1 MLNTI
6 MRLARC
12 VMFFTAAFLSQS
24 GGAEEDGIDIFLKAV
39 ISQYIQSPI
48 TSGVISYE
56 TTVTTESKTEEEI
69 KRESDQRIAEL
80 KKDIPDHPD
89 LDEIISRVP
98 ESVRVGSS
106 RTRTISGGMIRF
118 DYSQKGCRYA
128 EDQFTYEDFPESPLR
143 SIKKQVF
150 DRFSDHTESAQE
162 FPLSSTIFVV
172 NFAPNMAQFDQLGRL
187 RGILVDSVRA
197 IVEKKGERIAKE
209 EIKRHFGE
217 IYEGNRE
224 ISILKIAETKPF
236 DDGSTSYTL
245 ETAVAGKVTQRF
257 TIVPSMGYICP
268 KIEFYDLS
276 SGNLVKEYEAE
287 KFVKHSRSGIYYPT
301 RYTESEY
308 NASTGKLIKKVDI
321 TIHQETLSLN
331 EPMSPKDFSLE
342 IAEGFGVCDSRGGGN
357 IHYTAEEAGVLTLES
372 DGLDLDKKPWLR
384 KTTEGLPRKNS
395 SVPKQR
401 IAARVIL
408 MAIGF
413 GFIIWGVIVR
423 IRKKKSAVF
432 TALF

>member
-12 VMFFTAAFLSQS
+12 VMFFTVAFLGQS
-24 GGAEEDGIDIFLKAV
+24 GRAEEDGIDIFLKAV
-39 ISQYIQSPI
+39 ISQQIQSPI
-48 TSGVISYE
+48 TSGAISYE
-56 TTVTTESKTEEEI
+56 KKVTIGDRTEEEI
-69 KRESDQRIAEL
+69 KKESDQLIADF
-80 KKDIPDHPD
+80 KNDVPDHPYIK
-89 LDEIISRVP
+89 EIISGVP
-98 ESVRVGSS
+98 ERVRAAYS
-106 RTRTISGGMIRF
+106 RTRTISGRFRF
-118 DYSQKGCRYA
+118 DYSQKGCKFA

-143 SIKKQVF
+143 SIKKQVSG
-150 DRFSDHTESAQE
+150 RFSDRTEAAME
-162 FPLSSTIFVV
+162 LPLSSTIFVGST
-172 NFAPNMAQFDQLGRL
+172 APNMVQFHQLGRL
-187 RGILVDSVRA
+187 RGILVTGVSA
-197 IVEKKGERIAKE
+197 IVEGKGERVAKE
-209 EIKRHFGE
+209 EIRQHFKKICE
-217 IYEGNRE
+217 DNRD
-224 ISILKIAETKPF
+224 ISVLKIAEIKPF
-236 DDGSTSYTL
+236 EDGSTSYTL
-245 ETAVAGKVTQRF
+245 ESAVADKVTQRF

-268 KIEFYDLS
+268 KIEFYDPS
-276 SGNLVKEYEAE
+276 SGNLVKEYEAKE
-287 KFVKHSRSGIYYPT
+287 FVKLPRSGIFYPT
-301 RYTESEY
+301 HYTESDY
-308 NASTGKLIKKVDI
+308 NASTGKLTKKVEI

-342 IAEGFGVCDSRGGGN
+342 VPEGFRVYDSRDGGDA
-357 IHYTAEEAGVLTLES
+357 HYTAEEAGVLTLES